1 MFVIS
6 DKVVLI
12 FFAYFSAFIIVLEL
26 KTSLTCGI
34 NIFPKDS
41 KAISSGFIY
50 PI

>member
-1 MFVIS
+1 MFVVS

-12 FFAYFSAFIIVLEL
+12 FFAYFLTFLIVLEL
-26 KTSLTCGI
+26 KTSLICGT
-34 NIFPKDS
+34 IFPKDS